1 MTKFWSHK
9 IVWQISLSLVSGKI
23 LFHTSTST
31 FKKLVEYDQFFIAQ
45 NILTNFSKLGVRQN
59 IISDMA
65 FRFTSLV
72 ELMTNFVSHK
82 IFWQSF
88 LSLEPGKL
96 LFQTCTW
103 RFYKISRVDDQFLI
117 VHNNLTNFSKLG
129 VSQNFISDKY
139 LQVYK
144 ISRIYDQFL
153 IMQNILTNFSKLG
166 VRNFFFLHTSTSR
179 STNLLKLM
187 TNFQLCKIFWQFSL
201 SLESSKILFQTST
214 SSFAKWLEL
223 MTNILSHKIFW

>member
-1 MTKFWSHK
+1 M
-9 IVWQISLSLVSGKI
+9 ISK
-23 LFHTSTST
+23 
-31 FKKLVEYDQFFIAQ
+31 

-96 LFQTCTW
+96 LFQTYTW
-103 RFYKISRVDDQFLI
+103 SFYKISRVDDQFLI

-166 VRNFFFLHTSTSR
+166 VRKKKFSSYKYLQVYKFI
-179 STNLLKLM
+179 
-187 TNFQLCKIFWQFSL
+187 KIDDQFS
-201 SLESSKILFQTST
+201 IVQ
-214 SSFAKWLEL
+214 
-223 MTNILSHKIFW
+223 NILTIFSKLGV